1 MNENVFGERLKMA
14 RAMAGFSLRGLSDA
28 LNGAVSYNALSK
40 YEKGE
45 MMPSSSVLIELARVL
60 KRNQD
65 FFFMPVDVRLEKI
78 RFRKYSTKVSKTEGK
93 RIEAE
98 AEDYFGRYLTIEH
111 ILNIGK
117 PFENPLGSSFVV
129 DSPEKAKE
137 AAVRLRKAWGL
148 GTAPLP
154 SISGLLEEKGI
165 KVFEMPNAPDG
176 FDGFSARSG
185 GVAMIVAGK
194 GSANELPRKRM
205 TLLHELGHLLFT
217 IPDSVSHKDEEQL
230 MTCFAGACLV
240 PASVLFDRIGEKRDK
255 VSVREYCVLKELYG
269 ISIAGLVM
277 RADQLGITPKS
288 YTKSFWIMRRKWGW
302 VKNGEPGVWR
312 GTETPMRFNGLVY
325 RALAEGVVSVS
336 KSAAL
341 LDCSV
346 DDLRSEGFASFCKS

>member
-1 MNENVFGERLKMA
+1 MNENIFGDRLKQA
-14 RAMAGFSLRGLSDA
+14 RAMAGLSLRGLSEA
-28 LNGAVSYNALSK
+28 LDGVVSYNALSK

-78 RFRKYSTKVSKTEGK
+78 RFRKYSTKVSATEGK

-111 ILNIGK
+111 ILNVEK
-117 PFENPLGSSFVV
+117 PFKNPLGSSFIV
-129 DSPEKAKE
+129 DSPEKAEE

-176 FDGFSARSG
+176 FDGFSARSD
-185 GVAMIVAGK
+185 GVSMIVAGK

-217 IPDSVSHKDEEQL
+217 IPDSVPHKEEEQL
-230 MTCFAGACLV
+230 MTYFAGACLV
-240 PASVLFDRIGEKRDK
+240 PREVLFDRIGEKRSK
-255 VSVREYCVLKELYG
+255 VSVQEYVVLKTLYG
-269 ISIAGLVM
+269 ISISALVV
-277 RADQLGITPKS
+277 RANQLGITSDS
-288 YTKSFWIMRRKWGW
+288 YTKSFWIFRRKWGW
-302 VKNGEPGVWR
+302 DKTGEPGEWK
-312 GTETPMRFNGLVY
+312 GTESSTRFNGLVY
-325 RALAEGVVSVS
+325 RALSEGMITLS

-341 LDCSV
+341 LDCPLS
-346 DDLRSEGFASFCKS
+346 DLRAEQDVG